1 MKCNRANTTLTFSA
15 ALAGLALT
23 VLTPAAYGH
32 GNNPKTTDTEF
43 DGNPPPSPPPPPPPP
58 PPTSG
63 GPRSNTDDNVRSARA
78 PQMLESILDPGI
90 VIGIDLDIQQSF
102 TDLSQVVS
110 EPVTISMIVNPAA
123 DLAPQIAVEL
133 SGVSGSGSI
142 SVPMSSMIPAPGTLA
157 LLGLAAASAGRRR
170 RRRRP

>member
-15 ALAGLALT
+15 ALAGLALA

-32 GNNPKTTDTEF
+32 GNNPKTTDTEP
-43 DGNPPPSPPPPPPPP
+43 DTNLSPPTPPPPPP
-58 PPTSG
+58 PPTSD
-63 GPRSNTDDNVRSARA
+63 GPRPNTDDNVRSMAA
-78 PQMLESILDPGI
+78 PEVLELILDPGI
-90 VIGIDLDIQQSF
+90 VIGFDRAIQDSF
-102 TDLSQVVS
+102 NLLSRVVS
-110 EPVTISMIVNPAA
+110 EPVAISMIVDPAA

-133 SGVSGSGSI
+133 SVRSGSGSI
-142 SVPMSSMIPAPGTLA
+142 SVPMSNVIPAPGTLA

>member
-32 GNNPKTTDTEF
+32 GNNPKNTDTVL
-43 DGNPPPSPPPPPPPP
+43 DDNLPRPPPPPPPP

-157 LLGLAAASAGRRR
+157 LLGLAAASAGMRR

>member
-32 GNNPKTTDTEF
+32 GNNPKADVTPLVD
-43 DGNPPPSPPPPPPPP
+43 DPSPPPPPPPP

-63 GPRSNTDDNVRSARA
+63 GPRPNTDDNVRSMAA
-78 PQMLESILDPGI
+78 PEVLELILDPGI
-90 VIGIDLDIQQSF
+90 VIGFDRAIQDSF
-102 TDLSQVVS
+102 SVLSRVVS
-110 EPVTISMIVNPAA
+110 EPVAISMIVDPAA

-133 SGVSGSGSI
+133 SVRSGSGSI
-142 SVPMSSMIPAPGTLA
+142 SVPMSNVIPAPGTLA

-170 RRRRP
+170 RRRRH